1 MHRLM
6 MGRTILAMAIG
17 MAGMTVAGSSF
28 GVPFDPVAPAAERT
42 AVGGPP
48 AFDGFFDADLYA
60 ESESG
65 LDAIAPGSRR
75 SVATTATGAEHIG
88 YSSELSLGNVLAIPE
103 PDTAVLF
110 GLGVILL
117 GVAGRRR

>member
-1 MHRLM
+1 M

-48 AFDGFFDADLYA
+48 AIDGFFEA
-60 ESESG
+60 ELDSASEKG
-65 LDAIAPGSRR
+65 LDAVSRR
-75 SVATTATGAEHIG
+75 SRPEVGTNGTGVDPIG
-88 YSSELSLGNVLAIPE
+88 FSSDLTLGNILAIPE

-110 GLGVILL
+110 GLGVTLL